1 MPVQV
6 RPSALNIINLVMDM
20 DWEYLYNDFSFDIE
34 ILRKKEYHG
43 ECPFCHG
50 ENGTEEEKTTY
61 WWGDIGHDEAG
72 HLEYDHVGTVHHCV
86 DCGKYF
92 VVED

>member
-1 MPVQV
+1 MQVQV
-6 RPSALNIINLVMDM
+6 LPSALKINLIME
-20 DWEYLYNDFSFDIE
+20 WEYLYNDFSFDIE
-34 ILRKKEYHG
+34 ILSKKEYQE

-50 ENGTEEEKTTY
+50 ENGTEEEGDY

-72 HLEYDHVGTVHHCV
+72 HLEYDHVGVVRHCV

-92 VVED
+92 VVEE

>member
-1 MPVQV
+1 ME
-6 RPSALNIINLVMDM
+6 
-20 DWEYLYNDFSFDIE
+20 WEYLYNDFSFDIE
-34 ILRKKEYHG
+34 ILSKKEYQN

-50 ENGTEEEKTTY
+50 ENGTEKEGDFWHDY
-61 WWGDIGHDEAG
+61 WWGESWYDEAN
-72 HLEYDHVGTVHHCV
+72 HLCFEHTGQVRHCV